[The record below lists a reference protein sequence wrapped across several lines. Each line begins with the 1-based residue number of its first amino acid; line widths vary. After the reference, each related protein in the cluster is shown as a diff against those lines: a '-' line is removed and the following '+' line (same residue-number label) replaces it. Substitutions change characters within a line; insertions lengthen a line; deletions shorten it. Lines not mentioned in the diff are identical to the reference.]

1 MLTFP
6 GICSNDLSADC
17 ALHRAVNTSTA
28 APVDTLQ
35 LEFVVDAA
43 EPETHC
49 LSLALNPMRWAFF
62 EPPARDLTPVWPPMS
77 GGLDLG
83 CFMFPRVLFVQQG
96 DAKLGEVLIY
106 IIFATKAA
114 GMCARARNTQV
125 GWSGV
130 KCLRWREGSFF
141 HQHQKHWMDFLI
153 VLNFLQFLHRGRFVA
168 F

>member
-62 EPPARDLTPVWPPMS
+62 WAACKRFNPGVATDVRWLRLRLFYVSSCPFCATRRRKTWRGSNLHYFRNESSRDVRTGKEKRKLVGVELSVW
-77 GGLDLG
+77 
-83 CFMFPRVLFVQQG
+83 G
-96 DAKLGEVLIY
+96 DER
-106 IIFATKAA
+106 AA
-114 GMCARARNTQV
+114 FSTSTRSIEWTS
-125 GWSGV
+125 W
-130 KCLRWREGSFF
+130 
-141 HQHQKHWMDFLI
+141 
-153 VLNFLQFLHRGRFVA
+153 
-168 F
+168 

>member
-49 LSLALNPMRWAFF
+49 LSLSRFKSNEM
-62 EPPARDLTPVWPPMS
+62 
-77 GGLDLG
+77 
-83 CFMFPRVLFVQQG
+83 
-96 DAKLGEVLIY
+96 
-106 IIFATKAA
+106 
-114 GMCARARNTQV
+114 
-125 GWSGV
+125 
-130 KCLRWREGSFF
+130 SFF
-141 HQHQKHWMDFLI
+141 LSR
-153 VLNFLQFLHRGRFVA
+153 LQEI
-168 F
+168 